1 METENLP
8 TVIASS
14 EIEILPGLKIT
25 VHVLDNGQRII
36 PAEDFAKACE
46 FLGVSPELFGDV
58 LKGMI

>member
-8 TVIASS
+8 AVIASS
-14 EIEILPGLKIT
+14 EIEMLPGLKIT
-25 VHVLDNGQRII
+25 VLVLDNGQRII
-36 PAEDFAKACE
+36 STEDFVKACE